1 MAWHGY
7 TYIDCYVAHDCRV
20 VRQPDVLG
28 VVLVILALRGSRLF
42 LIDNEGALHVDLDIA
57 GVQDRL
63 VDVAL
68 RGCPPWPS
76 RYGT

>member
-1 MAWHGY
+1 MARFSD
-7 TYIDCYVAHDCRV
+7 TYIHCYVAHDCCV

-28 VVLVILALRGSRLF
+28 VVFVIFALRGSGLF
-42 LIDNEGALHVDLDIA
+42 LIDNEGALNIDLNIA

-68 RGCPPWPS
+68 RGCPPGPS
-76 RYGT
+76 RYRT

>member
-1 MAWHGY
+1 
-7 TYIDCYVAHDCRV
+7 VAHDGCV

-28 VVLVILALRGSRLF
+28 VVLVILALRGSGLF
-42 LIDNEGALHVDLDIA
+42 LVDNEGALHVDLDIA

-68 RGCPPWPS
+68 RGCPPGPS
-76 RYGT
+76 RYST